1 MATQKPLDIQYGL
14 SLNGTVILDREQNL
28 AVKNASIEN
37 LNVTGTLTAV
47 NTTDSYLKDN
57 NILLNSGI
65 EAGAVSTLGSV
76 TGGSGYTQGTYR
88 NVPLVVSSGTAGYG
102 ATADIVVSTGGVV
115 TSVTKVN
122 AGVGY
127 ATNTVFTVAAADI
140 DSDNNGTNFSVPV
153 TAVTAGSAATDAFI
167 TVARGT
173 SGADVALKWME
184 SNDAFFGTP
193 RWQLTN
199 DGSNYYSIY
208 VTNDADTSA
217 TANKLVLRDGSGNIN
232 VNDIGVGNDLS
243 VTGTSLLTGEV
254 TVNTGIIPD
263 ADEGAYIGTTS
274 RPFSEGHFGEIQ
286 IAPGSEDNDIT
297 TASGNLVLDSAAGT
311 VNVQDNLDVDG
322 DVNIDGGDLTVSTT
336 TFNLANTTA
345 TTVNAFGAGTTI
357 EIGASTGT
365 TNVNN
370 NLVVDLDL
378 QVKGGDIT
386 TNQTTFNLLDT
397 NATTINAFGAAT
409 TIDIGASTGT
419 TNINNN
425 LDVDGDVNIDGG
437 DLTVSTTTFNLANAT
452 ATTLNL
458 GGASTTLNVS
468 HVGTGARTINI
479 ATAATGG
486 ASTLTFGGG
495 VTGNTLKIQG
505 TAAGQINLTTDV
517 TTGIAN
523 LFTSVTGKVQ
533 VGGVGSELYV
543 GTQTAVT
550 GTTTT
555 VATTSQTVTDQFST
569 TEFRSAEYL
578 VQITQGSSYQVSKI
592 LLVHDG
598 TTPYIT
604 EYGTLLS
611 GSTLGTL
618 DVDITGGNARLLVT
632 MANATSASVKVS
644 RTSIIV

>member
-14 SLNGTVILDREQNL
+14 SLNGTVVLDREQNL

-37 LNVTGTLTAV
+37 LSVTGTLTAV

-102 ATADIVVSTGGVV
+102 ATADIVVSTGGAV
-115 TSVTKVN
+115 TSVTIAN
-122 AGVGY
+122 AGSGY

-140 DSDNNGTNFSVPV
+140 DSDDNGTNFSVPV
-153 TAVTAGSAATDAFI
+153 TAVTAGAAATDAFI

-173 SGADVALKWME
+173 SGTDVALKWLE

-199 DGSNYYSIY
+199 NGTNYYSIY

-263 ADEGAYIGTTS
+263 SDEGAYIGTTS

-297 TASGNLVLDSAAGT
+297 TATGNLVLDSAAGT

-336 TFNLANTTA
+336 TFNLANT
-345 TTVNAFGAGTTI
+345 
-357 EIGASTGT
+357 
-365 TNVNN
+365 
-370 NLVVDLDL
+370 
-378 QVKGGDIT
+378 
-386 TNQTTFNLLDT
+386 
-397 NATTINAFGAAT
+397 
-409 TIDIGASTGT
+409 
-419 TNINNN
+419 
-425 LDVDGDVNIDGG
+425 
-437 DLTVSTTTFNLANAT
+437 T

-495 VTGNTLKIQG
+495 VTGNTLKIRG

-533 VGGVGSELYV
+533 VGGVGTKLYV

-555 VATTSQTVTDQFST
+555 VATTSETVTDKFST
-569 TEFRSAEYL
+569 SEFRSAEYL
-578 VQITQGSSYQVSKI
+578 IQITQGSSYQVSKI
-592 LLVHDG
+592 ILVHDG

-644 RTSIIV
+644 RTSITV

>member
-1 MATQKPLDIQYGL
+1 MAMQKPLDIQYGL
-14 SLNGTVILDREQNL
+14 SLNGTVVLDREQNL

-37 LNVTGTLTAV
+37 LSVTGTLTAV

-115 TSVTKVN
+115 TSVTIAN
-122 AGVGY
+122 AGSGY

-140 DSDNNGTNFSVPV
+140 DSDNNGTNFSVTV

-173 SGADVALKWME
+173 SGTDVALKWLE

-199 DGSNYYSIY
+199 NGTNYYSIY

-286 IAPGSEDNDIT
+286 IAPGAEDNDIT
-297 TASGNLVLDSAAGT
+297 TATGNLVLDSAAGT

-336 TFNLANTTA
+336 TFNLANT
-345 TTVNAFGAGTTI
+345 
-357 EIGASTGT
+357 
-365 TNVNN
+365 
-370 NLVVDLDL
+370 
-378 QVKGGDIT
+378 
-386 TNQTTFNLLDT
+386 
-397 NATTINAFGAAT
+397 
-409 TIDIGASTGT
+409 
-419 TNINNN
+419 
-425 LDVDGDVNIDGG
+425 
-437 DLTVSTTTFNLANAT
+437 T

-523 LFTSVTGKVQ
+523 LFTSVTGKLQ
-533 VGGVGSELYV
+533 IGGVGSELYV

-555 VATTSQTVTDQFST
+555 VATTSETVTDQFST

-632 MANATSASVKVS
+632 MANAASASVKVS

>member
-1 MATQKPLDIQYGL
+1 MAMQKPLDIQYGL
-14 SLNGTVILDREQNL
+14 SLNGTVVLDREQNL

-37 LNVTGTLTAV
+37 LSVTGTLTAV

-88 NVPLVVSSGTAGYG
+88 NIPLVVSSGTAGYG

-115 TSVTKVN
+115 TSATIAN
-122 AGVGY
+122 AGSGY

-140 DSDNNGTNFSVPV
+140 DSDNNGTNFSVTV

-173 SGADVALKWME
+173 SGTDVALKWLE

-199 DGSNYYSIY
+199 NGTNYYSIY

-286 IAPGSEDNDIT
+286 IAPGAEDNDIT
-297 TASGNLVLDSAAGT
+297 TATGNLVLDSAAGT

-345 TTVNAFGAGTTI
+345 TT
-357 EIGASTGT
+357 
-365 TNVNN
+365 
-370 NLVVDLDL
+370 
-378 QVKGGDIT
+378 
-386 TNQTTFNLLDT
+386 
-397 NATTINAFGAAT
+397 
-409 TIDIGASTGT
+409 
-419 TNINNN
+419 
-425 LDVDGDVNIDGG
+425 
-437 DLTVSTTTFNLANAT
+437 
-452 ATTLNL
+452 LNL

-468 HVGTGARTINI
+468 HVGTAARTINI

-523 LFTSVTGKVQ
+523 LFTSVTGKLQ
-533 VGGVGSELYV
+533 IGGVGSELYV

-555 VATTSQTVTDQFST
+555 VATTSETVTDQFST

-618 DVDITGGNARLLVT
+618 DVDITGGIVRLRVT
-632 MANATSASVKVS
+632 MANAASASVKVS

>member
-14 SLNGTVILDREQNL
+14 SLNGTVVLDREQNL

-37 LNVTGTLTAV
+37 LSVTGTLTAV

-76 TGGSGYTQGTYR
+76 TGGSSYTQGTYR

-102 ATADIVVSTGGVV
+102 ATADIVVSTGGAV
-115 TSVTKVN
+115 TSVTIAN
-122 AGVGY
+122 AGSGY

-140 DSDNNGTNFSVPV
+140 DSDDNGTNFSVPV
-153 TAVTAGSAATDAFI
+153 TAVTAGAAATDAFI

-173 SGADVALKWME
+173 SGTDVALKWLE

-199 DGSNYYSIY
+199 NGTNYYSIY

-232 VNDIGVGNDLS
+232 VNDIGVG
-243 VTGTSLLTGEV
+243 
-254 TVNTGIIPD
+254 
-263 ADEGAYIGTTS
+263 
-274 RPFSEGHFGEIQ
+274 
-286 IAPGSEDNDIT
+286 
-297 TASGNLVLDSAAGT
+297 
-311 VNVQDNLDVDG
+311 G
-322 DVNIDGGDLTVSTT
+322 DVNIGGGDLTVSTT
-336 TFNLANTTA
+336 TFNLANT
-345 TTVNAFGAGTTI
+345 
-357 EIGASTGT
+357 
-365 TNVNN
+365 
-370 NLVVDLDL
+370 
-378 QVKGGDIT
+378 
-386 TNQTTFNLLDT
+386 
-397 NATTINAFGAAT
+397 
-409 TIDIGASTGT
+409 
-419 TNINNN
+419 
-425 LDVDGDVNIDGG
+425 
-437 DLTVSTTTFNLANAT
+437 T

-495 VTGNTLKIQG
+495 VTGNTLKIRG

-533 VGGVGSELYV
+533 VGGVGTKLYA
-543 GTQTAVT
+543 GTQTAIT

-569 TEFRSAEYL
+569 SEFRSAEYL
-578 VQITQGSSYQVSKI
+578 IQITQGSSYQVSNI
-592 LLVHDG
+592 ILVHDG

-618 DVDITGGNARLLVT
+618 DVDITGGTARLLVT

-644 RTSIIV
+644 RTSITV

>member
-14 SLNGTVILDREQNL
+14 SLNGTVVLDREQNL

-37 LNVTGTLTAV
+37 LSVTGTLTAV

-102 ATADIVVSTGGVV
+102 ATADIVVSTGGAV
-115 TSVTKVN
+115 TSVTIAN
-122 AGVGY
+122 AGSGY

-140 DSDNNGTNFSVPV
+140 DSDDNGTNFSVPV
-153 TAVTAGSAATDAFI
+153 TAVTAGAAATDAFI

-173 SGADVALKWME
+173 SGTDVALKWLE

-199 DGSNYYSIY
+199 NGTNYYSIY

-297 TASGNLVLDSAAGT
+297 TATGNLVLDSAAGT

-336 TFNLANTTA
+336 TFNLANT
-345 TTVNAFGAGTTI
+345 
-357 EIGASTGT
+357 
-365 TNVNN
+365 
-370 NLVVDLDL
+370 
-378 QVKGGDIT
+378 
-386 TNQTTFNLLDT
+386 
-397 NATTINAFGAAT
+397 
-409 TIDIGASTGT
+409 
-419 TNINNN
+419 
-425 LDVDGDVNIDGG
+425 
-437 DLTVSTTTFNLANAT
+437 T

-495 VTGNTLKIQG
+495 VTGNTLKIRG

-533 VGGVGSELYV
+533 VGGVGTKLYA
-543 GTQTAVT
+543 GTQTAIT

-569 TEFRSAEYL
+569 SEFRSAEYL
-578 VQITQGSSYQVSKI
+578 IQITQGSSYQVSKI

-644 RTSIIV
+644 RTSITV

>member
-14 SLNGTVILDREQNL
+14 SLNGTVVLDREQNL

-37 LNVTGTLTAV
+37 LSVTGTLTAV

-102 ATADIVVSTGGVV
+102 ATADIVVSTGGAV
-115 TSVTKVN
+115 TSVTIAN
-122 AGVGY
+122 AGSGY

-140 DSDNNGTNFSVPV
+140 DSDDNGTNFSVPV
-153 TAVTAGSAATDAFI
+153 TAVTAGAAATDAFI

-173 SGADVALKWME
+173 SGTDVALKWLE

-199 DGSNYYSIY
+199 NGTNYYSIY

-297 TASGNLVLDSAAGT
+297 TATGNLVLDSAAGT

-336 TFNLANTTA
+336 TFNLANT
-345 TTVNAFGAGTTI
+345 
-357 EIGASTGT
+357 
-365 TNVNN
+365 
-370 NLVVDLDL
+370 
-378 QVKGGDIT
+378 
-386 TNQTTFNLLDT
+386 
-397 NATTINAFGAAT
+397 
-409 TIDIGASTGT
+409 
-419 TNINNN
+419 
-425 LDVDGDVNIDGG
+425 
-437 DLTVSTTTFNLANAT
+437 T

-495 VTGNTLKIQG
+495 VTGNTLKIRG

-523 LFTSVTGKVQ
+523 LFTSVTGKLQ
-533 VGGVGSELYV
+533 IGGVGSELYV

-555 VATTSQTVTDQFST
+555 VATTSETVTDQFST
-569 TEFRSAEYL
+569 SEFRSAEYL

-618 DVDITGGNARLLVT
+618 DVDITGGTARLLVT

-644 RTSIIV
+644 RTSITI

>member
-14 SLNGTVILDREQNL
+14 SLNGTVVLDREQNL

-37 LNVTGTLTAV
+37 LSVTGTLTAV

-76 TGGSGYTQGTYR
+76 TGGSSYTQGTYR

-102 ATADIVVSTGGVV
+102 ATADIVVSTGGAV
-115 TSVTKVN
+115 TSVTIAN
-122 AGVGY
+122 AGSGY

-140 DSDNNGTNFSVPV
+140 DSDDNGTNFSVPV
-153 TAVTAGSAATDAFI
+153 TAVTAGAAATDAFI

-173 SGADVALKWME
+173 SGTDVALKWLE

-199 DGSNYYSIY
+199 NGTNYYSIY

-232 VNDIGVGNDLS
+232 VNDIGVG
-243 VTGTSLLTGEV
+243 
-254 TVNTGIIPD
+254 
-263 ADEGAYIGTTS
+263 
-274 RPFSEGHFGEIQ
+274 
-286 IAPGSEDNDIT
+286 
-297 TASGNLVLDSAAGT
+297 
-311 VNVQDNLDVDG
+311 G
-322 DVNIDGGDLTVSTT
+322 DVNIGGGDLTVSTT
-336 TFNLANTTA
+336 TFNLANT
-345 TTVNAFGAGTTI
+345 
-357 EIGASTGT
+357 
-365 TNVNN
+365 
-370 NLVVDLDL
+370 
-378 QVKGGDIT
+378 
-386 TNQTTFNLLDT
+386 
-397 NATTINAFGAAT
+397 
-409 TIDIGASTGT
+409 
-419 TNINNN
+419 
-425 LDVDGDVNIDGG
+425 
-437 DLTVSTTTFNLANAT
+437 T

-495 VTGNTLKIQG
+495 VTGNTLKIRG

-533 VGGVGSELYV
+533 VGGVGTKLYA
-543 GTQTAVT
+543 GTQTAIT

-569 TEFRSAEYL
+569 SEFRSAEYL
-578 VQITQGSSYQVSKI
+578 IQITQGSSYQVSKI
-592 LLVHDG
+592 ILVHDG

-618 DVDITGGNARLLVT
+618 DVDITGGTARLLVT

-644 RTSIIV
+644 RTSITI

>member
-1 MATQKPLDIQYGL
+1 MAMQKPLDIQYGL
-14 SLNGTVILDREQNL
+14 SLNGTVVLDREQNL

-37 LNVTGTLTAV
+37 LSVTGTLTAV

-88 NVPLVVSSGTAGYG
+88 NIPLVVSSGTAGYG

-115 TSVTKVN
+115 TSATIAN
-122 AGVGY
+122 AGSGY

-140 DSDNNGTNFSVPV
+140 DSDNNGTNFSVTV

-173 SGADVALKWME
+173 SGTDVALKWLE

-199 DGSNYYSIY
+199 NGTNYYSIY

-232 VNDIGVGNDLS
+232 VNDIGAVN
-243 VTGTSLLTGEV
+243 GT
-254 TVNTGIIPD
+254 
-263 ADEGAYIGTTS
+263 
-274 RPFSEGHFGEIQ
+274 FS
-286 IAPGSEDNDIT
+286 
-297 TASGNLVLDSAAGT
+297 
-311 VNVQDNLDVDG
+311 G
-322 DVNIDGGDLTVSTT
+322 DV
-336 TFNLANTTA
+336 A
-345 TTVNAFGAGTTI
+345 VN
-357 EIGASTGT
+357 
-365 TNVNN
+365 
-370 NLVVDLDL
+370 
-378 QVKGGDIT
+378 GGDIT
-386 TNQTTFNLLDT
+386 TTATG
-397 NATTINAFGAAT
+397 ATTIFNTNTTNLSIGGAAT
-409 TIDIGASTGT
+409 A
-419 TNINNN
+419 
-425 LDVDGDVNIDGG
+425 LA
-437 DLTVSTTTFNLANAT
+437 LANAGT
-452 ATTLNL
+452 A
-458 GGASTTLNVS
+458 
-468 HVGTGARTINI
+468 ARTINI

-523 LFTSVTGKVQ
+523 LFTSVTGKLQ
-533 VGGVGSELYV
+533 IGGVGSELYV

-555 VATTSQTVTDQFST
+555 VATTSETVTDQFST

-632 MANATSASVKVS
+632 MANAASASVKVS

>member
-14 SLNGTVILDREQNL
+14 SLNGTVVLDREQNL

-37 LNVTGTLTAV
+37 LSVTGTLTAV

-102 ATADIVVSTGGVV
+102 ATADIVVSTGGAV
-115 TSVTKVN
+115 TSVTIAN
-122 AGVGY
+122 AGSGY

-140 DSDNNGTNFSVPV
+140 DSDDNGTNFSVPV
-153 TAVTAGSAATDAFI
+153 TAVTAGAAATDAFI

-173 SGADVALKWME
+173 SGTDVALKWLE

-199 DGSNYYSIY
+199 NGTNYYSIY

-263 ADEGAYIGTTS
+263 SDEGAYIGTTS
-274 RPFSEGHFGEIQ
+274 RPFSEGHFGEIK

-297 TASGNLVLDSAAGT
+297 TATGNLVLDSAAGT

-336 TFNLANTTA
+336 TFNLANT
-345 TTVNAFGAGTTI
+345 
-357 EIGASTGT
+357 
-365 TNVNN
+365 
-370 NLVVDLDL
+370 
-378 QVKGGDIT
+378 
-386 TNQTTFNLLDT
+386 
-397 NATTINAFGAAT
+397 
-409 TIDIGASTGT
+409 
-419 TNINNN
+419 
-425 LDVDGDVNIDGG
+425 
-437 DLTVSTTTFNLANAT
+437 T

-495 VTGNTLKIQG
+495 VTGNTLKIRG

-533 VGGVGSELYV
+533 VGGVGTKLYA
-543 GTQTAVT
+543 GTQTAIT

-569 TEFRSAEYL
+569 SEFRSAEYL
-578 VQITQGSSYQVSKI
+578 IQITQGSSYQVSKI

-644 RTSIIV
+644 RTSITV

>member
-297 TASGNLVLDSAAGT
+297 TASGNLVLDSAGGT

-437 DLTVSTTTFNLANAT
+437 DLTVSTTTFNLANTT

-479 ATAATGG
+479 GTAATGG
-486 ASTLTFGGG
+486 ASTLTFGGA

-555 VATTSQTVTDQFST
+555 VATTAQTVTDQFST

-632 MANATSASVKVS
+632 MANAASASVKVS

>member
-14 SLNGTVILDREQNL
+14 SLNGTVVLDREQNL

-37 LNVTGTLTAV
+37 LSVTGTLTAV

-102 ATADIVVSTGGVV
+102 ATADIVVSTGGAV
-115 TSVTKVN
+115 TSVTIAN
-122 AGVGY
+122 AGSGY

-140 DSDNNGTNFSVPV
+140 DSDDNGTNFSVPV
-153 TAVTAGSAATDAFI
+153 TAVTAGAAATDAFI

-173 SGADVALKWME
+173 SGTDVALKWLE

-199 DGSNYYSIY
+199 NGTNYYSIY

-263 ADEGAYIGTTS
+263 SDEGAYIGTTS

-297 TASGNLVLDSAAGT
+297 TATGNLVLDSAAGT

-336 TFNLANTTA
+336 TFNLANT
-345 TTVNAFGAGTTI
+345 
-357 EIGASTGT
+357 
-365 TNVNN
+365 
-370 NLVVDLDL
+370 
-378 QVKGGDIT
+378 
-386 TNQTTFNLLDT
+386 
-397 NATTINAFGAAT
+397 
-409 TIDIGASTGT
+409 
-419 TNINNN
+419 
-425 LDVDGDVNIDGG
+425 
-437 DLTVSTTTFNLANAT
+437 T

-495 VTGNTLKIQG
+495 VTGNTLKIRG

-533 VGGVGSELYV
+533 VGGVGTKLYA
-543 GTQTAVT
+543 GTQTAIT

-569 TEFRSAEYL
+569 SEFRSAEYL
-578 VQITQGSSYQVSKI
+578 IQITQGSSYQVSKI

-644 RTSIIV
+644 RTSITV